1 MNGRDLTLGTL
12 AGLAMA
18 GMVAQRRRGSR
29 ELTALTAPQ
38 GLSPA
43 QPWKGLVGAA
53 KGGPS
58 RESWKQAMDRLP
70 FDLSIEVVGQ
80 DDADAWLAAVKR
92 PRPGMVKVCVQSVD
106 IETYN
111 SRIVFSSRTAGNT
124 TFTPFNIVHRLYDM
138 TFTSIPETS
147 APSFDANGK
156 LRGSQ
161 KLALGNVIGGRELTQ
176 NRSVTSVLEE
186 WAQEDCQSMA
196 PANLDVCKRSIF
208 DRWEAIKRAYDSR
221 PERIHRPGEP
231 YDFTSQK
238 YRIKEFYGRPLS
250 GWEGDPKNWDDDVRG
265 VAYSLFCP
273 TAAGRLLVF
282 ADFSQAM
289 ADCYATHMLSGR
301 NPLLTLTERDLAY
314 FSVDDQIERW
324 LATASAKKSTDLQI
338 ARYRSTLEQRAVPV
352 LKALRKVDGALP
364 ALVQDWAGFRE
375 RRPKLIE
382 AATDVLSLQR
392 VVVM

>member
-1 MNGRDLTLGTL
+1 MNGRDLTLGAL
-12 AGLAMA
+12 AGLAVA
-18 GMVAQRRRGSR
+18 GLVAQRRRGSR

-53 KGGPS
+53 KGGPA

-70 FDLSIEVVGQ
+70 FDLSIEVVGTYSAF
-80 DDADAWLAAVKR
+80 DEWIAAVKR
-92 PRPGMVKVCVQSVD
+92 PKPGMVKVCVRSRD
-106 IETYN
+106 IEAYDL
-111 SRIVFSSRTAGNT
+111 RMKLGRPYENT
-124 TFTPFNIVHRLYDM
+124 TFTPFAIVHRLYDM
-138 TFTSIPETS
+138 TFTSATDITAFRTS
-147 APSFDANGK
+147 SVLLGF
-156 LRGSQ
+156 Q
-161 KLALGNVIGGRELTQ
+161 KLALSNTIAGTELTQ

-196 PANLDVCKRSIF
+196 PANLDVCRRSIF

-221 PERIHRPGEP
+221 PEKGYGI
-231 YDFTSQK
+231 Q
-238 YRIKEFYGRPLS
+238 EFFGMPP
-250 GWEGDPKNWDDDVRG
+250 GWEGEPEVWDNDVRG

-282 ADFSQAM
+282 ADFNQAM

-338 ARYRSTLEQRAVPV
+338 ARYRSTLEERAVPV

-382 AATDVLSLQR
+382 AATDLLSLQR